1 MHNPVRILQAA
12 NLVKE
17 TPPFSGIDMACPLT
31 NALQKL
37 PLEHL
42 SFAST
47 KSERRDSN
55 SRGKILICMFG
66 SRPTRTLLNNNP
78 ASTLIA
84 TVQFV
89 GRSIMAGLAL
99 AFVVV
104 MIHPELIT
112 PVQQPQTRPTSSYA
126 SAVQVAAPA
135 VVNIHTARLVTARAD
150 PLVDDEFLRRFFSRG
165 DIAPSRVE
173 TDLGSGVLLGPD
185 GIIVTNHH
193 VVAQADEIRVALRD
207 GRAARAEVV
216 GTDPDTD
223 LAVLRVTLNAL
234 PSIETASVE
243 TLSVGDVVLAIGNP
257 FGVGQTVTMGIVSAK
272 SRSRLGINTFEDFI
286 QTDAAINPGNSG
298 GALITPSGHLVGI
311 NTAIVSQSGGSE
323 GIGFA
328 IPMHVVRHV
337 MREILTYGHV
347 RRGWLGIEINS
358 LTPATAQRLG
368 LERLPPGVLV
378 SGVMASG
385 PGAVAGLEPGDLLTQ
400 VEGQA
405 VIDPQTAVNLI
416 SAVAPGDSVQ
426 LKIIR
431 GGGER
436 TLSAV
441 VAQRPG

>member
-47 KSERRDSN
+47 KSERRDSD
-55 SRGKILICMFG
+55 SRGKILGCMFG
-66 SRPTRTLLNNNP
+66 SRPTRTLANNNP
-78 ASTLIA
+78 ASTLLA

-104 MIHPELIT
+104 MVHPELIT

-426 LKIIR
+426 LRIIR
-431 GGGER
+431 DGGER